1 MLADDSL
8 KLVSH
13 CKMAEADDQD
23 EVELQRYLALREIS
37 HITRYGTVDG
47 VTFDL
52 RHDELDPRQWG
63 MSIIANE
70 GKYREKWDD
79 QPFIWFP
86 WYGYFSKDVLQKQWI
101 DGAPVSMSKRRLTRE
116 LKENTPEIIVVAGDK
131 IVIDRVEVLRF
142 DRPFRHQHDAE
153 VRLAFLKVIRSD
165 RRTAKL
171 KTPIRLLG
179 RTAFQ
184 LRGSQHNILGKITAR
199 IFEHYGVSSFVDP
212 KVLSV
217 VNDDRSL
224 AGNTLVHLC
233 ILVERNKDMLSLV
246 NSFDFDHPQYKDA
259 SSILAT
265 IQEAL
270 LVGYYWANAEA
281 QLRMEPLARSGLEV
295 LRGAQKAGIES
306 GNRRRAKAEM
316 TWKTHALEL
325 AQQARKDDP
334 TLSQHRLADEIT
346 FKWRLDIP
354 PPGHTTLTNFIS
366 ELEKANT
373 LPRRARS

>member
-1 MLADDSL
+1 
-8 KLVSH
+8 
-13 CKMAEADDQD
+13 MAEAVD
-23 EVELQRYLALREIS
+23 EDKVELQRYMALREIS
-37 HITRYGTVDG
+37 HITRHGTVDG
-47 VTFDL
+47 ITFDL

-63 MSIIANE
+63 MSIIADE
-70 GKYREKWDD
+70 GKHRMRWGG

-86 WYGYFSKDVLQKQWI
+86 WYGVFDKVALKKELI
-101 DGAPVSMSKRRLTRE
+101 EGAPLSMSKRRIEQE

-131 IVIDRVEVLRF
+131 IVIDRVEVLRL
-142 DRPFRHQHDAE
+142 DRPFKHQHDAE

-165 RRTAKL
+165 RQIARL

-179 RTAFQ
+179 HTAFQ
-184 LRGSQHNILGKITAR
+184 LRGSQHNVLGKITAR
-199 IFEHYGVSSFVDP
+199 IFEHYGISSLDDP
-212 KVLSV
+212 KVRCIV
-217 VNDDRSL
+217 DDDRSF
-224 AGNTLVHLC
+224 AGSTLVHLL
-233 ILVERNKDMLSLV
+233 ILVKRNKHKLSLA
-246 NSFDFDHPQYKDA
+246 NTFDFEHPQYNDA
-259 SSILAT
+259 SEVRMT
-265 IQEAL
+265 IEEAL

-306 GNRRRAKAEM
+306 GNRRRAKAEK
-316 TWKTHALEL
+316 TWKAHALEL
-325 AQQARKDDP
+325 AKQARKDDP

-373 LPRRARS
+373 LPPRHTRV